1 VPVFDPIQF
10 NSADIAIPET
20 RPMVRSLAMLSA
32 LALTAASSL
41 ALAQQA
47 ERQPPARGP
56 ELVLSLEAAQAA
68 LAACAADGVTEA
80 VSVVDSA
87 GVSRLMLAADGA
99 ANIEIEISQK
109 KAATAVA
116 LKAATSEIAERMEMD
131 QAFKAKI
138 EADKTLFP
146 RPGGL
151 PLVVGN
157 EVIGAIGT
165 SGAARLNGVPGGVRD
180 EACAKAGLDKIKAR
194 LK

>member
-1 VPVFDPIQF
+1 MI
-10 NSADIAIPET
+10 
-20 RPMVRSLAMLSA
+20 RSPAMLSA
-32 LALTAASSL
+32 LALAAASTL

-47 ERQPPARGP
+47 ERQAPARGP
-56 ELVLSLEAAQAA
+56 GFALSLEAAQAA
-68 LAACAADGVTEA
+68 LAACAADGVKEA

-116 LKAATSEIAERMEMD
+116 LKAATSMIAEKMEMD

-151 PLVVGN
+151 PLVVLSATRLA
-157 EVIGAIGT
+157 EAAAYPLVVCIAIGAI
-165 SGAARLNGVPGGVRD
+165 
-180 EACAKAGLDKIKAR
+180 AGILAWLAFYR
-194 LK
+194 A